1 MSLMQFLR
9 MLHARRMIV
18 LATLLSCLLTAIVT
32 AYVLPPRFEA
42 RSRVMLDVL
51 KPDPITGQ
59 VMTNNFMRA
68 YTVTQV
74 EMIKGTGVAGRVV
87 DQLGWANDPAMLA
100 RYERENTDPGADAR
114 LWLARQL
121 SDNVQA
127 NVLEGSNILE
137 IIYNGPSPEVAKQ
150 MAGMI
155 RQAYR
160 DEALE
165 EKRASSRESAD
176 WYRQQADKA
185 KKALEIAEAER
196 TAFAKANNIVLP
208 ADNTS
213 DPEAAK
219 LQSLGQQSVAVA
231 AAPSALPQINPMQA
245 QLESVTQQLAQ
256 AASTLGPNHPTYQA
270 LLRQRQVYES
280 LAAKQA
286 RGGGSNAGAVEGAY
300 ERQRARVIAERDK
313 VDQLQRMQNDVVLK
327 RDQYLKAAQRAA
339 DLQLE
344 ASTTNAGITE
354 MGPTTGSTTP
364 SFPNRPL
371 IIGMAAASGLG
382 LGLLLALL
390 VELLNRRVRS
400 NDDLEV
406 AADAPVLA
414 IVGDPRHSPAVRR
427 IADFI
432 EGRTRSK
439 TVRSAPVP
447 APDTAPQDLAEAAE

>member
-9 MLHARRMIV
+9 MLNARRMIV
-18 LATLLSCLLTAIVT
+18 LAALLSCLVTAIIT
-32 AYVLPPRFEA
+32 AFVLPPRYEA

-74 EMIKGTGVAGRVV
+74 EMIKGTAVAGRVV
-87 DQLGWANDPAMLA
+87 DQLGWTNDPAMLA

-114 LWLARQL
+114 MWLARQL

-150 MAGMI
+150 MAGLI

-160 DEALE
+160 TQALE
-165 EKRASSRESAD
+165 DKRASARESAI
-176 WYRQQADKA
+176 WYRQQAEKA
-185 KKALEIAEAER
+185 KKALELAEADR
-196 TAFAKANNIVLP
+196 TAFAKANDIVLP
-208 ADNTS
+208 ADNST

-219 LQSLGQQSVAVA
+219 LQSLGQQSVSAA
-231 AAPSALPQINPMQA
+231 AAPSLGPQINPMQA
-245 QLESVTQQLAQ
+245 QLEAVTQQLAQ

-280 LAAKQA
+280 LAAKQG
-286 RGGGSNAGAVEGAY
+286 RSGGSNAGAVEGAY
-300 ERQRARVIAERDK
+300 VRQRARVIAERDK

-344 ASTTNAGITE
+344 ADTTNAGITD

-371 IIGMAAASGLG
+371 IIGMALATGLG
-382 LGLLLALL
+382 LGVLLALL

-400 NDDLEV
+400 HDDLEV

-414 IVGDPRHSPAVRR
+414 IIAPAQHSPWAQKL
-427 IADFI
+427 IHLI
-432 EGRTRSK
+432 EGSGPKKRARKRPLADDTP
-439 TVRSAPVP
+439 TPV
-447 APDTAPQDLAEAAE
+447 AEAAE

>member
-9 MLHARRMIV
+9 LLYARRMIV
-18 LATLLSCLLTAIVT
+18 LAAFLSCVLTAAIT
-32 AYVLPPRFEA
+32 AFVLPPRYEA

-59 VMTNNFMRA
+59 VMTNSFMRA

-74 EMIKGTGVAGRVV
+74 ETIKGSGVSGRVI
-87 DQLGWANDPAMLA
+87 DQLGWDRNPQMLA
-100 RYERENTDPGADAR
+100 RYARENKDPGADAR

-127 NVLEGSNILE
+127 NVIEGSNILE
-137 IIYNGPSPEVAKQ
+137 IVYEGPSPEVAKQ
-150 MAGMI
+150 MAGLI

-165 EKRASSRESAD
+165 EKRASSRASAD
-176 WYRQQADKA
+176 WYRLQADKA

-208 ADNTS
+208 ADNVT
-213 DPEAAK
+213 DPESTK
-219 LQSLGQQSVAVA
+219 LQSLGQQSVAAA
-231 AAPSALPQINPMQA
+231 AAPPIMPQINPLQA
-245 QLESVTQQLAQ
+245 QIEAINQQLAQ
-256 AASTLGPNHPTYQA
+256 AAATLGPNHPSYQA
-270 LLRQRQVYES
+270 LLRQKQVYES
-280 LAAKQA
+280 IAAKQGS
-286 RGGGSNAGAVEGAY
+286 GGGSMAGAVEGAY

-313 VDQLQRMQNDVVLK
+313 VDALQRLQNDALLK

-339 DLQLE
+339 ELQLE
-344 ASTTNAGITE
+344 AATTNAGISD

-371 IIGMAAASGLG
+371 IIGMAAASGLA
-382 LGLLLALL
+382 LGILLALL

-400 NDDLEV
+400 TDDLEV
-406 AADAPVLA
+406 AAGAPVLA
-414 IVGDPRHSPAVRR
+414 VIGISRR
-427 IADFI
+427 RPMTEKLITLL
-432 EGRTRSK
+432 EGRSK
-439 TVRSAPVP
+439 AKHPVREP
-447 APDTAPQDLAEAAE
+447 APEDTLAEAAE

>member
-18 LATLLSCLLTAIVT
+18 FAAFLSCLMTAAIT
-32 AYVLPPRFEA
+32 AFVLPPRYEA
-42 RSRVMLDVL
+42 RARVMLDVL

-59 VMTNNFMRA
+59 VMTNSFMRA
-68 YTVTQV
+68 YTMTQV
-74 EMIKGTGVAGRVV
+74 EMIKGSGVSGRVI
-87 DQLGWANDPAMLA
+87 DQLGWDTNPQMLA
-100 RYERENTDPGADAR
+100 RYARENKDPGADAR

-127 NVLEGSNILE
+127 NVIEGSNILE
-137 IIYNGPSPEVAKQ
+137 IIYEGPSPEAAKQ
-150 MAGMI
+150 MAGLI

-165 EKRASSRESAD
+165 EKRGSSRASAD

-208 ADNTS
+208 ADNVT
-213 DPEAAK
+213 DPESTK
-219 LQSLGQQSVAVA
+219 LQSLGQQSVAA
-231 AAPSALPQINPMQA
+231 AAPSTMPQINPLQA
-245 QLESVTQQLAQ
+245 QIEAINQQLAQ
-256 AASTLGPNHPTYQA
+256 AAATLGPNHPSYQA
-270 LLRQRQVYES
+270 LLRQKQVYETI
-280 LAAKQA
+280 AAKQGS
-286 RGGGSNAGAVEGAY
+286 GGGSMAGAVEGAY

-313 VDQLQRMQNDVVLK
+313 VDALQRLQNDALLK

-339 DLQLE
+339 ELQLE
-344 ASTTNAGITE
+344 AATTNAGISD

-371 IIGMAAASGLG
+371 IIGMAAASGLA
-382 LGLLLALL
+382 LGILLALL

-400 NDDLEV
+400 TDDLEV
-406 AADAPVLA
+406 AAEAPVLA
-414 IVGDPRHSPAVRR
+414 FVGIPRRR
-427 IADFI
+427 PFAEKLITLF
-432 EGRTRSK
+432 EGRTK
-439 TVRSAPVP
+439 AKHPVP
-447 APDTAPQDLAEAAE
+447 EPAPQNMLVEAAE